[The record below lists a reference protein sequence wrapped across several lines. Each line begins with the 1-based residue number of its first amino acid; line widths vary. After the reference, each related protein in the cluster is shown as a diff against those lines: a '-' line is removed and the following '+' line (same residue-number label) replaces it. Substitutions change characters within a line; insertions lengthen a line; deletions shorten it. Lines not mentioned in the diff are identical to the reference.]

1 MRNNGCWPFYHGQV
15 LVDQESDEEDNS
27 DIVRRELGIP
37 GASGLQGR
45 TRPTPKE
52 AANAV
57 MEEADEIIRRQLG
70 IPGASGLQGRTR
82 PTPKEA
88 ANAVM
93 EEADEFVVPK
103 SDLKNFSAYDPEE
116 EPRGEY
122 IEDSYVPDST
132 N

>member
-1 MRNNGCWPFYHGQV
+1 MRNNGCWPFHHGQV

-27 DIVRRELGIP
+27 DIVRRE
-37 GASGLQGR
+37 
-45 TRPTPKE
+45 
-52 AANAV
+52 
-57 MEEADEIIRRQLG
+57 LG